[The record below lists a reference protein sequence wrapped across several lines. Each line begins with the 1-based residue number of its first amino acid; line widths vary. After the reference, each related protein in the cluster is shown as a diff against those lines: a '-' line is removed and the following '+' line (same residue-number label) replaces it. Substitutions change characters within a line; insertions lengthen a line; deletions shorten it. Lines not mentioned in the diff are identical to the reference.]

1 MKERRMTM
9 NELQQFVSAQ
19 FGSVRVV
26 MKDEQP
32 WFVAKDICEC
42 LEISNHRDALYR
54 LDDDEKGC
62 VGLTDAIGRERE
74 TSIINE
80 YGLYSLTL
88 TSRKPEAK
96 AFKRWV
102 THEILP
108 ALRKHGAY
116 MTEDVLAKTL
126 EDPNYM
132 IGILQKLADERD
144 ERKRLQFEAE
154 LNRPKVL
161 FADAVATSETS
172 ILVGE
177 MAKLITQKGHEHGIN
192 IGQRRLFAWLREQGY
207 LMKSGSSKNLPTQK
221 SMNLKLME
229 VKERTIVNDDGSVR
243 LTRTPKITGKGQIY
257 FLNKFLKS
265 KIA

>member
-1 MKERRMTM
+1 M

-32 WFVAKDICEC
+32 WFVAKDVCEC
-42 LEISNHRDALYR
+42 LYVKNNREALAR
-54 LDDDEKGC
+54 LDDDEKG
-62 VGLTDAIGRERE
+62 VVIADTLGGKQELRMV
-74 TSIINE
+74 NE
-80 YGLYSLTL
+80 YGLYNLVFG
-88 TSRKPEAK
+88 SRKPEAK
-96 AFKRWV
+96 AFRRWIG
-102 THEILP
+102 HEVLP

>member
-1 MKERRMTM
+1 M

-19 FGSVRVV
+19 FGSIRVV

-32 WFVAKDICEC
+32 WFVAKDVCEC
-42 LEISNHRDALYR
+42 LDVRNNRDALAR
-54 LDDDEKGC
+54 LDEDEKG
-62 VGLTDAIGRERE
+62 VVLTDTLGGAQELA
-74 TSIINE
+74 TVNE
-80 YGLYSLTL
+80 PGLYSLVL
-88 TSRKPEAK
+88 SSRKPEAK

-108 ALRKHGAY
+108 SIRKHGAY
-116 MTEDVLAKTL
+116 MTEDLLAKTL

-154 LNRPKVL
+154 LNRPKIV
-161 FADAVATSETS
+161 FADAVAASDSS

-177 MAKLITQKGHEHGIN
+177 LAKLLKQNGIDM
-192 IGQRRLFAWLREQGY
+192 GQRRLFAWMRDNGY
-207 LMKSGSSKNLPTQK
+207 LMKSGASKNMPTQK
-221 SMNLKLME
+221 SMNLGLME
-229 VKERTIVNDDGSVR
+229 IKERTIVNPDGSVR
-243 LTRTPKITGKGQIY
+243 LTRTPKITGKGQQH

>member
-1 MKERRMTM
+1 M

-32 WFVAKDICEC
+32 WFVAKDVCEC
-42 LEISNHRDALYR
+42 LDVRNNRDALAR
-54 LDDDEKGC
+54 LDEDEKG
-62 VGLTDAIGRERE
+62 VVLTDTLGGAQELA
-74 TSIINE
+74 TVNE
-80 YGLYSLTL
+80 PGLYSLVL
-88 TSRKPEAK
+88 SSRKPEAK

-108 ALRKHGAY
+108 TLRKHGAY